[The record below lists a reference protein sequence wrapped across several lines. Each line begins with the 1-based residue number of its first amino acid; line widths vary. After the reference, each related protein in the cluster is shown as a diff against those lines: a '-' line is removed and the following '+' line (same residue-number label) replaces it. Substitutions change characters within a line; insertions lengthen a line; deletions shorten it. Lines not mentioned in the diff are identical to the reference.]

1 MPACLRYSQQ
11 HVGHRSQIRKPH
23 KKIIRC
29 GTKCTK
35 PRKKKHKRDA
45 SQSLRTT
52 FWHQNASILIDAHS
66 SVGVTNTFMQYRNEL
81 STRTLS
87 NHTSIL
93 IDPRMPPI
101 HAAHK
106 RARNAKSMSTVVVAC
121 RPSNGKFRSFHGT
134 NYSIPLQ
141 HSAKSTVST
150 SMPSTHSP
158 AHPSTHLLECGHH
171 ISPPIQNKYP
181 QNTQNKFPTLPRKNK
196 KQNTKHL
203 RARNKTKTS
212 TWDKISSPNH
222 TRTNHGRNR
231 WQISI
236 NVTSKYGYTANS
248 T

>member
-1 MPACLRYSQQ
+1 M
-11 HVGHRSQIRKPH
+11 GHRSQIRKPH

-35 PRKKKHKRDA
+35 PRTKKHKRDA

-87 NHTSIL
+87 SHTSIL

-150 SMPSTHSP
+150 FMPSTHSP
-158 AHPSTHLLECGHH
+158 AHPFPRPPIHPPAGMWSSHFTSHPEQ
-171 ISPPIQNKYP
+171 ISPEYP
-181 QNTQNKFPTLPRKNK
+181 EQISHLTTQKQKTKHKTPSCP
-196 KQNTKHL
+196 KQNQNIYVGQNLEPESYT
-203 RARNKTKTS
+203 NKPREKS
-212 TWDKISSPNH
+212 
-222 TRTNHGRNR
+222 
-231 WQISI
+231 
-236 NVTSKYGYTANS
+236 VANFNQRHE
-248 T
+248 